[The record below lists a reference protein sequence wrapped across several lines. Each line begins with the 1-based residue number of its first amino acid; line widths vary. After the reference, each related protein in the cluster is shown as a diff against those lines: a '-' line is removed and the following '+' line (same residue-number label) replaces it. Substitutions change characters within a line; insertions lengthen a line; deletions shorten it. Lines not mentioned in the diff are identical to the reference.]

1 MLPIG
6 MWIALCLFMSAL
18 LLCFDAGAASS
29 VSNLVSVCTPG
40 IENTAAELDMHVLM
54 TAKAQNQVMDGV
66 PSAYRWGTGRP

>member
-6 MWIALCLFMSAL
+6 VWIALCLFMSAL

-40 IENTAAELDMHVLM
+40 IENTAAELDMQVLM
-54 TAKAQNQVMDGV
+54 TAK
-66 PSAYRWGTGRP
+66 